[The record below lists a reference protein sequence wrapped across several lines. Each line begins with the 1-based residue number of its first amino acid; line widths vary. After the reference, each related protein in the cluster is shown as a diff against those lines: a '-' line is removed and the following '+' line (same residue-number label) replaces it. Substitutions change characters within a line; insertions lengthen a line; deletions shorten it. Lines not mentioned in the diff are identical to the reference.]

1 MTRPPSYFMV
11 ATWLFTFVLNC
22 SNGVLSLATSASI
35 SALSCAALVSLNALR
50 SCRFF
55 YSCLVV
61 LKNLIASISAWA
73 NFPLT

>member
-1 MTRPPSYFMV
+1 MTLPPSYFMV

-22 SNGVLSLATSASI
+22 SNEVLSLATSASI
-35 SALSCAALVSLNALR
+35 SALSCAALVSLDALR

-61 LKNLIASISAWA
+61 LKNLIASISA
-73 NFPLT
+73 